1 MGEHGHKLLGDEHP
15 LSDRVQLILMII
27 FLMIWIIDSFF
38 LQLYILKF
46 APFVVRLGLGLVI
59 AVLGAYLAQ
68 QSHKLVIEAD
78 EPKLVDWNV
87 YSITRHPMYLGI
99 MLIELGFLL
108 ATSSMLA
115 FAFWIVIFFIYNRF
129 AAFEENSLIDN
140 LGEEY
145 KEYTRRVRRW
155 GLF

>member
-1 MGEHGHKLLGDEHP
+1 MGDHEHKLLGDEHP

-27 FLMIWIIDSFF
+27 FIMIWILDSFF
-38 LQLYILKF
+38 FKLFLLNF

-59 AVLGAYLAQ
+59 AALGANFTQ
-68 QSHKLVIEAD
+68 QSHKLVLETD

-99 MLIELGFLL
+99 MLIELGLIL
-108 ATSSMLA
+108 VTSSMIS
-115 FAFWIVIFFIYNRF
+115 FTFWIMIFIIYNRF

-145 KEYTRRVRRW
+145 KEYQRRVRRW